1 MIVVMKTDA
10 NKGNIEAIIERVE
23 AAGCQVHPIVGVERT
38 VIGVIGD
45 GRSIDK
51 RQIGR
56 MKGVESVM
64 PITKPYK
71 AASRQFKPDDSVFK
85 VGDVTIGGSEVVVM
99 AGPCSVEGRSQLLE
113 VAHACKEAGAHILR
127 GGAYKPRTSPYS
139 FQGLGEEGLRYLAE
153 AREATGMPVI
163 TEVMDP
169 ALVPLVCEYADILQ
183 IGTRNMQNYALL
195 NAVGRSQHPVLL
207 KRSMIGTTEEWLM
220 CAEYI
225 LSHGNNQVMLCER
238 GIRANETETR
248 NTFDISAIPVIKQ
261 LSHLPIIADPS
272 HATGRWEYVGATA
285 KAAVAAGADG
295 LIIEVHPQ
303 PDMAWSD
310 GRQSLKPKR
319 FAQLVKEIRAVAE
332 AVGRDVPQHHRQ
344 PGPNGSA
351 AANGHQP
358 AMRLASASTQ
368 KGPKKQE

>member
-1 MIVVMKTDA
+1 MIIVMKKNA
-10 NKGNIEAIIERVE
+10 SEKQVSAIIDRVE
-23 AAGCQVHPIVGVERT
+23 AAGCNVHPIIGAERT
-38 VIGVIGD
+38 VIGVVGD
-45 GRSIDK
+45 GRIIDR

-71 AASRQFKPDDSVFK
+71 AASREFKPDNTVMTI
-85 VGDVTIGGSEVVVM
+85 GGVTIGGRDLVLM
-99 AGPCSVEGRSQLLE
+99 AGPCSVEGRTALLE

-127 GGAYKPRTSPYS
+127 GGAFKPRTSPYS

-153 AREATGMPVI
+153 AREVTGMPVI

-169 ALVPLVCEYADILQ
+169 ALVPMVCEYADILQ

-195 NAVGRSQHPVLL
+195 NAVGKSQHPVLL

-225 LSHGNNQVMLCER
+225 LSHGNDNVMLCER

-248 NTFDISAIPVIKQ
+248 NTFDISAIPIIKR

-272 HATGRWEYVGATA
+272 HATGRWEYVGSAA

-295 LIIEVHPQ
+295 LLLEVHPQ

-310 GRQSLKPKR
+310 GRQSLKPER
-319 FAQLVKEIRAVAE
+319 FARLVKQLRAVAQ
-332 AVGRDVPQHHRQ
+332 AVERDIPYNRD
-344 PGPNGSA
+344 PISRNGTGVSVGKSSLKA
-351 AANGHQP
+351 VS
-358 AMRLASASTQ
+358 L
-368 KGPKKQE
+368 

>member
-1 MIVVMKTDA
+1 MRPQASEENVNNVI
-10 NKGNIEAIIERVE
+10 NRVT
-23 AAGCQVHPIVGVERT
+23 AAGCRVHPIVGAERT

-45 GRSIDK
+45 GTVIDR

-56 MKGVESVM
+56 MRGVETVM
-64 PITKPYK
+64 PISKPYK
-71 AASRQFKPDDSVFK
+71 SASREFRPEDTVFK
-85 VGDVTIGGSEVVVM
+85 VGDVTVGGNELVIM
-99 AGPCSVEGRSQLLE
+99 AGPCAVEGRTQLLE
-113 VAHACKEAGAHILR
+113 LAHACREAGAQVLR

-183 IGTRNMQNYALL
+183 IGARNMQNYTLL
-195 NAVGRSQHPVLL
+195 NAVGRSGHPVLL
-207 KRSMIGTTEEWLM
+207 KRSMIGTTLEWLM

-225 LSHGNNQVMLCER
+225 LSHDNNRVMLCER

-248 NTFDISAIPVIKQ
+248 NTFDINAIPVVKQ

-272 HATGRWEYVGATA
+272 HATGRWEYVAPA
-285 KAAVAAGADG
+285 ARAAVAAGADG

-303 PDMAWSD
+303 PDEAWSD
-310 GRQSLKPKR
+310 GRQSLKPER
-319 FAQLVKEIRAVAE
+319 FAQLVREAAAVAQ
-332 AVGRDVPQHHRQ
+332 AVGRHI
-344 PGPNGSA
+344 PGQRIPA
-351 AANGHQP
+351 HANGRGRRQDLVESVV
-358 AMRLASASTQ
+358 A
-368 KGPKKQE
+368 G

>member
-1 MIVVMKTDA
+1 MIVVMKMKARQEDIDA
-10 NKGNIEAIIERVE
+10 VIQRVE
-23 AAGCQVHPIVGVERT
+23 EAGCQVHPIVGADRT

-45 GRSIDK
+45 GRVVDR

-56 MKGVESVM
+56 MNGVENVM

-71 AASRQFKPDDSVFK
+71 AASREFKPEDTIFSV
-85 VGDVTIGGSEVVVM
+85 GGVTFGGKELVIM
-99 AGPCSVEGRSQLLE
+99 AGPCAVEGRSELLE
-113 VAHACKEAGAHILR
+113 IAHACKEGGAHILR

-139 FQGLGEEGLRYLAE
+139 FQGLAEEGLSYLAE

-169 ALVPLVCEYADILQ
+169 ALVPMICEYVDILQ
-183 IGTRNMQNYALL
+183 VGARNMQNFTLL
-195 NAVGRSQHPVLL
+195 NAIGRSQHPVML
-207 KRSMIGTTEEWLM
+207 KRSMSGTTLEWLM

-225 LSHGNNQVMLCER
+225 LSHGNNQLLLCER

-248 NTFDISAIPVIKQ
+248 NTFDVNAIPVIKQ

-272 HATGRWEYVGATA
+272 HATGRWEYVGAAA

-295 LIIEVHPQ
+295 LMIEVHQ
-303 PDMAWSD
+303 HPDQAWSD

-319 FAQLVKEIRAVAE
+319 FKKLVRELRMIAQ
-332 AVGRDVPQHHRQ
+332 AVGRDIPRGSLEVNQ
-344 PGPNGSA
+344 NGRA
-351 AANGHQP
+351 DLIAPTEVVAQ
-358 AMRLASASTQ
+358 A
-368 KGPKKQE
+368 

>member
-1 MIVVMKTDA
+1 MIVVMRPQASKKNVDDVI
-10 NKGNIEAIIERVE
+10 NRVTE
-23 AAGCQVHPIVGVERT
+23 AGCRVHPIVGAERT

-45 GRSIDK
+45 GTVIDR

-56 MKGVESVM
+56 MRGVETVM

-71 AASRQFKPDDSVFK
+71 SASREFKPQNTVFQ
-85 VGDVTIGGSEVVVM
+85 VGDVIIGGDELVIM
-99 AGPCSVEGRSQLLE
+99 AGPCAVEGRTQLLE
-113 VAHACKEAGAHILR
+113 TAHACREAGAHILR

-169 ALVPLVCEYADILQ
+169 ALVPMVCEYADILQ
-183 IGTRNMQNYALL
+183 IGARNMQNYTLL
-195 NAVGRSQHPVLL
+195 HAVGRSGHPVLL

-225 LSHGNNQVMLCER
+225 LSHDNNRVMLCER

-248 NTFDISAIPVIKQ
+248 NTFDINAIPVIKQ

-272 HATGRWEYVGATA
+272 HATGRWEFVAPTA
-285 KAAVAAGADG
+285 KAAIAAGADG
-295 LIIEVHPQ
+295 LMIEVHPR
-303 PDMAWSD
+303 PDEAWSD
-310 GRQSLKPKR
+310 GSQSLKPAR
-319 FAQLVKEIRAVAE
+319 FAKLVREAAAVAQ
-332 AVGRDVPQHHRQ
+332 AVGRSIPRAEAPANLNGKGRRQ
-344 PGPNGSA
+344 ELAETLA
-351 AANGHQP
+351 A
-358 AMRLASASTQ
+358 
-368 KGPKKQE
+368 